1 MDLQCNSNSPLD
13 IEDIEDL
20 FEKSSTE
27 VTKNTAVNSKLVVP
41 KVKKRAKKGIRI
53 EEAIDCNSENLKQ
66 NLTSGDNDEEC
77 FLPGQAKIYVKT
89 WGCSHNV
96 SDGEYMS
103 GILASQGYAVQD
115 DKASADLWILNSC
128 TVKNPSEDHFRNEID
143 SGLNQGKKVVLSGCV
158 PQGKPDA
165 EYIKG

>member
-1 MDLQCNSNSPLD
+1 MDSQCNSNSPLD

-20 FEKSSTE
+20 FDQAPPESVSKTS
-27 VTKNTAVNSKLVVP
+27 VNSKLVVP

-53 EEAIDCNSENLKQ
+53 EEIETPHL
-66 NLTSGDNDEEC
+66 DEKDDDDEKEEQC

-103 GILASQGYAVQD
+103 GILAAQGYTVQD
-115 DKASADLWILNSC
+115 DKSSADVWILNSC
-128 TVKNPSEDHFRNEID
+128 TVKSPSEDHFR
-143 SGLNQGKKVVLSGCV
+143 
-158 PQGKPDA
+158 
-165 EYIKG
+165 